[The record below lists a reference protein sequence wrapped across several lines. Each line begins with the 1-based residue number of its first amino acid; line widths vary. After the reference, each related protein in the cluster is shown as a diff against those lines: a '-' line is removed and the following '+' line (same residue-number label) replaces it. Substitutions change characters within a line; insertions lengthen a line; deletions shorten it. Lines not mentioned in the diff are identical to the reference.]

1 MTHRVARSDALAVGV
16 LVLLTV
22 FAPLIGLLV
31 CGLRA
36 YGEERG
42 GRVAQRNIAIALA
55 VLCIIF
61 LVAPVWQIDV
71 LRRIGLP

>member
-1 MTHRVARSDALAVGV
+1 MLAVAV
-16 LVLLTV
+16 LVLLTL

-36 YGEERG
+36 YGEDRSG
-42 GRVAQRNIAIALA
+42 HVRQRNIALVLA
-55 VLCIIF
+55 AVCVLF
-61 LVAPVWQIDV
+61 LLFGSAQLDV